1 MMKSYLRSSK
11 NTKNYERR
19 QEMIVERKNT
29 RLNSQIDPSKS
40 ISSHTNSQNLD
51 DESVNDELIET
62 SAFPYSI

>member
-29 RLNSQIDPSKS
+29 RINSQIDPSKS

>member
-51 DESVNDELIET
+51 DESVNDEFIET